1 LDRRGRLLGSL
12 NQSRRRTP
20 ALAASPRFLSKPQPL
35 FAGPA
40 PDGIA
45 APGSIARSTNRRSR
59 RRWIFRLLALSLLIA
74 GSAAGLQL
82 GTTGAR
88 PPSALLAHIDQ
99 WLTGKGLGID
109 QVSLEGHRYTTDA
122 DIFDALDLVNAGSML
137 RFNGTEAANRML
149 RLSWVERVQIKPLVP
164 NGLHVVITER
174 TPFAVWEYEGR
185 RQLIDKSGHRL
196 ASVGPASFTRL
207 PRVHGDS
214 AHTAVADLHATLSL
228 FPAIETRLSVA
239 QRIGGRRWVLVLDNG
254 VKVHLPAE
262 QDAAAIQRLA
272 ALQAGTGLL
281 DRDVAEIDLRG
292 ANVTVRPRSLPGGF
306 DGPTGSIAST
316 STQRL
321 EGVGP

>member
-1 LDRRGRLLGSL
+1 V
-12 NQSRRRTP
+12 
-20 ALAASPRFLSKPQPL
+20 
-35 FAGPA
+35 
-40 PDGIA
+40 
-45 APGSIARSTNRRSR
+45 
-59 RRWIFRLLALSLLIA
+59 LLIA
-74 GSAAGLQL
+74 GSAAGLQY

-99 WLTGKGLGID
+99 WLAGKGLGID

-122 DIFDALDLVNAGSML
+122 DIFDALDLSHTGSML

-149 RLSWVERVQIKPLVP
+149 RLPWVQRVQIKPLVP

-174 TPFAVWEYEGR
+174 TPYAVWEHEGR

-196 ASVGPASFTRL
+196 ASIGPSSFTQL
-207 PRVHGDS
+207 PRVHGEN

-239 QRIGGRRWVLVLDNG
+239 QRIGGRRWVLVLNNG
-254 VKVHLPAE
+254 VKVHLPAD

-281 DRDVAEIDLRG
+281 DRDVTEIDLRG
-292 ANVTVRPRSLPGGF
+292 PNLTVRPRSSLGGF
-306 DGPTGSIAST
+306 DGPTGSIPST